1 MDMIEI
7 RPLITME
14 ACLEAEFVQKQAWTI
29 GDAEVVPAHLLHSL
43 QHVGAAVL
51 GAYDG
56 MQMVG
61 MSLAVIGTVASL
73 DTRIDPVAAAR
84 LQMYSALTGVLPDY
98 HGHGVG
104 YKLKLAQRDFAMR
117 IGIRLIT
124 WTYDPLESLNGR
136 FDIGKLGAVCQRYL
150 PNYYGELGGINAGLP
165 TDRFEVDWWIT
176 TSRVKG
182 RVNQVKRPLGLDA
195 LLGGGA
201 ILINAVTFNA
211 VGLPL
216 PAPNIAIQSGNLM
229 LVEIPSDIRQ
239 IKAQD
244 FDLADQWR
252 NHTRFLFERLFADNY
267 AVTDFVRDQD
277 ENGREH
283 SYYLLTYQ
291 DA

>member
-1 MDMIEI
+1 MIEI
-7 RPLITME
+7 RPLTTMA
-14 ACLEAEFVQKQAWTI
+14 ACLEAEIVQKQAWTI
-29 GDAEVVPAHLLHSL
+29 GDEEVVPAHLLHSL

-56 MQMVG
+56 EQMVG
-61 MSLAVIGTVASL
+61 MSLGVIGTVASL

-84 LQMYSALTGVLPDY
+84 LQMYSALTGVSPAY
-98 HGHGVG
+98 HGQGVG
-104 YKLKLAQRDFAMR
+104 YQLKLAQRDFAMR

-124 WTYDPLESLNGR
+124 WTYDPLESANGR
-136 FDIGKLGAVCQRYL
+136 FNIGKLGAVCHRYL
-150 PNYYGELGGINAGLP
+150 PNYYGELSGINAGLP

-182 RVNQVKRPLGLDA
+182 RVNQVKRPLGLNA

-201 ILINAVTFNA
+201 LLLNAATFNRS
-211 VGLPL
+211 GLPE
-216 PAPNIAIQSGNLM
+216 PSSNIVTQAGNLM
-229 LVEIPSDIRQ
+229 LVEIPADIQQ
-239 IKAQD
+239 IKEQD
-244 FDLADQWR
+244 FDLAIKWR

-267 AVTDFVRDQD
+267 AVTDFVREQD